1 MGLNCIQDFCI
12 VFFYLM
18 VVMPMKALTTDMQ
31 EKQFGAAICVFQQ
44 KRNSSYPE
52 EKQRFL

>member
-1 MGLNCIQDFCI
+1 
-12 VFFYLM
+12 M